1 MSLIKPTGFASKTDH
16 ITIDTELGFAPEQVY
31 FELKSSTRKGFCKT
45 ACTYL
50 TKDDVVLLCNALL
63 EAVGEG
69 TADPPKKIDPK
80 CHFTA
85 LRETLMLLPE
95 SKPRS
100 VALTKLEECLLW
112 AAVGLRGAQNAFDV
126 VGEGDE

>member
-1 MSLIKPTGFASKTDH
+1 MSEKDRINVTGDYGCGDGEIGLRLSSFN
-16 ITIDTELGFAPEQVY
+16 PE
-31 FELKSSTRKGFCKT
+31 RGGRKT